1 MQLIDQKAE
10 ITALESA
17 LEDCRAGRN
26 RIVLIEGAAGCGKSE
41 LLATFAEQAAS
52 TGANVLFA
60 AGSAADR
67 DAPLGTLR
75 QLFDG
80 VPALDLGQLQEC
92 GSDGLK
98 GEEMRELHVRLCR
111 ISECAPVVC
120 CIDDLHH
127 VDAASQQFLQYVA
140 RHHNRSTRI
149 LLVVTQTLHYS
160 PFDAGFST
168 ELLRRP
174 SMSRLQ
180 PQPLTATEVVNA
192 LSRFPGLTGRD
203 GMAADLHRISGGNP
217 LLLRALISEHTGV
230 RTAAS
235 TGSGDV
241 RPQPGGAF
249 ARAVVSCLQ
258 SCGQN
263 VLTLAAA
270 IIVLEDLA
278 TTQLLARLIGT
289 TRTAVAQGM
298 SALESSGLLSGE
310 GLRHSVVRTTVL
322 DHLPP
327 GTLAQLHR
335 RAADI
340 LHAQGAE
347 AALVAQHLVSAVPEG
362 TTPRFPEWAADV
374 LRGAAEE
381 CVEHDE
387 ISRAVALLGLAH
399 RSCADTQKRVAI
411 KTRLAAIVWR
421 LDPGTSEQ
429 HLTEAVRGARTAQVS
444 VSGLLPL
451 LHLLVAQGRMAE
463 AAEVRGLISSR
474 PEDGEADTS
483 ERVYLAAMDPDGAPT
498 NGDPDFLVPSPLSPQ
513 PSGAFPGRRP
523 GKDSPF
529 SAVGANSTDITRFLR
544 ATKLTGATVPPIVQA
559 IMALTTSEDLE
570 RGVHWCRV
578 FRNESLRFDA
588 PGWQAL
594 FSALRAQ
601 GLLRLGDLAG
611 AEEHAL
617 ESLECVAD
625 QRTSDFSYSALS
637 TLLRARTEMG
647 KYAEAAAIV
656 EQPVPDTLHLTVH
669 GLAYFRARAQ
679 YYMATRQF
687 QAALIDLFQV
697 GRLMKK
703 WGIDRPLVLPWR
715 TDVAEVLL
723 QLGQVARAEQLVHR
737 QLSMVDSRHP
747 WVRGTS
753 LRLRAA
759 TSDPKRRPHLLD
771 EAISELR
778 RSGDRVALARAL
790 ADLGDALTALGD
802 PLARTIRQE
811 ALSLAA
817 ECKAAVLHERILH
830 GGPPVA
836 NPGAT
841 VSELPQDR
849 RERETGAAL
858 SDSERRV
865 ASLAAL
871 KYTNREISGIL
882 HITVST
888 VEQHLTRVYRKLN
901 ITRRQDLPARLDL
914 HPLEASE
921 AL

>member
-17 LEDCRAGRN
+17 LEDCRDGRN

-41 LLATFAEQAAS
+41 LLATFAEQAAT
-52 TGANVLFA
+52 TGAKVLFA
-60 AGSAADR
+60 TGSTAER
-67 DAPLGTLR
+67 EVPLSTLR

-80 VPALDLGQLQEC
+80 IPSLDLDEVHGHGAGPLSI
-92 GSDGLK
+92 GG
-98 GEEMRELHVRLCR
+98 MRELHMRLCS
-111 ISECAPVVC
+111 ISERTPVVC
-120 CIDDLHH
+120 CIDDLQY
-127 VDAASQQFLQYVA
+127 VDDATQQFLVYVA

-160 PFDAGFST
+160 PFDARFST

-174 SMSRLQ
+174 TLSRLQ
-180 PQPLTATEVVNA
+180 PQPLTANEVVHA
-192 LSRFPGLTGRD
+192 LSRYPGFTEQD
-203 GMAADLHRISGGNP
+203 GMAAALHRISGGNP
-217 LLLRALISEHTGV
+217 LLLRALLSEHTGA
-230 RTAAS
+230 RTPA
-235 TGSGDV
+235 TLRPTV
-241 RPQPGGAF
+241 IEPQPGGAF

-270 IIVLEDLA
+270 MIVLEHLA
-278 TTQLLARLIGT
+278 TTSLLARLIGT
-289 TRTAVAQGM
+289 TRTAVSQGM
-298 SALESSGLLSGE
+298 SALESSGLSGE
-310 GLRHSVVRTTVL
+310 GLRHPVVKTTVL

-327 GTLAQLHR
+327 GTLAEMHR

-340 LHAQGAE
+340 LHAQGCE
-347 AALVAQHLVSAVPEG
+347 ASAVARHLLAAASEG
-362 TTPRFPEWAADV
+362 GTPDFPAWASDV
-374 LRGAAEE
+374 LRSAAEE
-381 CVEHDE
+381 SVEGD
-387 ISRAVALLGLAH
+387 IQQAVALLQLAH
-399 RSCADTQKRVAI
+399 HACADNEKRVAI

-421 LDPGTSEQ
+421 LDPGMSER
-429 HLTEAVRGARTAQVS
+429 HLADAVRGARSGGVS
-444 VSGLLPL
+444 VSQLLPL

-463 AAEVRGLISSR
+463 AAEVRGLISSL
-474 PEDGEADTS
+474 PEDVTADAS
-483 ERVYLAAMDPDGAPT
+483 DRVYRAAMDPDGAPMGT
-498 NGDPDFLVPSPLSPQ
+498 EPDFLLPTRLAGSQDELTAVQ
-513 PSGAFPGRRP
+513 QH
-523 GKDSPF
+523 DEHPF
-529 SAVGANSTDITRFLR
+529 AAVGTSSADITRFLQS
-544 ATKLTGATVPPIVQA
+544 TKLTGATVPPIVQA

-570 RGVHWCRV
+570 RGAHWCRV
-578 FRNESLRFDA
+578 FRDESLRFDA

-594 FSALRAQ
+594 FSGLRAQ
-601 GLLRLGDLAG
+601 GLLRLGDLSG
-611 AEEHAL
+611 AEQHAL
-617 ESLECVAD
+617 EALDRLSE
-625 QRTSDFSYSALS
+625 QKTSDFSYSVLS

-737 QLSMVDSRHP
+737 QLSMTDARHP

-759 TSDPKRRPHLLD
+759 TSDPKRRPHLLHQ
-771 EAISELR
+771 AIAELR
-778 RSGDRVALARAL
+778 RSGDKVALARAL
-790 ADLGDALTALGD
+790 ADLGDALVALGD

-830 GGPPVA
+830 GAPPEPGPRA
-836 NPGAT
+836 
-841 VSELPQDR
+841 
-849 RERETGAAL
+849 ETGAAHPAAGREKDAGAML
-858 SDSERRV
+858 SESERRV

-901 ITRRQDLPARLDL
+901 ISRRQDLPARLDL
-914 HPLEASE
+914 HPMDASE